1 MERKSKTVGLS
12 SLLAGLIVALAGCSA
27 GPRDRVLLREY
38 AGSNYCHMK
47 IETDGTDPVRYERD
61 VVDYYGPCDEVADSR
76 DRRIERRRYE
86 QNRYG
91 RDYRD
96 R

>member
-1 MERKSKTVGLS
+1 MEPESKTVVLG
-12 SLLAGLIVALAGCSA
+12 SLLAVLVVTFAGCSA

-38 AGSNYCHMK
+38 AGHNYCHMK
-47 IETDGTDPVRYERD
+47 IETNGTDPVRYERD

-76 DRRIERRRYE
+76 DGRFERRRYE
-86 QNRYG
+86 QDRYD